1 MKKFFIKRRN
11 VIELVLGL
19 LIVVAIMYL
28 TGIGCP
34 IKYVT
39 GVSCAGCGMTRAFMS
54 LLRGQFKLAFYYHPL
69 VYLMPFIM
77 VYFFVKDKLS
87 GRIRK
92 MLVFTI
98 CTAFVIVYIYR
109 LINPSDL
116 VVVFNP
122 RDGLVGKLIKKV
134 SGL

>member
-54 LLRGQFKLAFYYHPL
+54 LLRGQLKLAFYYHPL
-69 VYLMPFIM
+69 VYLMPFIV
-77 VYFFVKDKLS
+77 VYFFVKDKLP

-98 CTAFVIVYIYR
+98 CMAFVIVYIYR
-109 LINPSDL
+109 LIDPSDL

-122 RDGLVGKLIKKV
+122 GDGLVGKLIKKV